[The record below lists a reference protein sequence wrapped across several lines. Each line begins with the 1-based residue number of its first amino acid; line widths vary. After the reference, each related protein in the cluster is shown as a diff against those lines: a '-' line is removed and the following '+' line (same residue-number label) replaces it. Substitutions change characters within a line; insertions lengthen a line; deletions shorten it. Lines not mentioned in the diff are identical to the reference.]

1 MSPLDHVDDYPEIP
15 VSLAATST
23 ALKTGGWRSV
33 RPVEVDRTAPCA
45 AACPAGVGIPV
56 YLHLVRSGRLEEA
69 FAAFTER
76 NPFPR
81 ITGRV
86 CPHRCEAACNLA
98 PSSGEAPVSI
108 RAVERWLGDATA
120 DLPHLRPHP
129 ATGRRIAVIGSGPG
143 GLAAAFYLART
154 GHLVTV
160 FERRDEPG
168 GMLRHAIPDYRLPA
182 AVVDDEVARLRAM
195 GVEFRTGVALG
206 RDFALDE
213 LAQDHAA
220 VFVATGACLERPV
233 GIPGDDL
240 MVPGLEFL
248 EAAAHGAVRLPGP
261 RCAVIGGGNTA
272 MDVARV
278 LRRLGA
284 EVTVLYRRTADEMPA
299 IAEEYLRAR
308 ADGVTFEWLVAP
320 RGAERTADGVAV
332 TLEEMRLGTPD
343 SSGRPR
349 PEPTGRMRRL
359 GFDGVFA
366 AVGEVAEV
374 AVIPDRLKDA
384 TGWVTVGV
392 GGATT
397 DPRIHAGGDLVTGPA
412 TVVAAIAAGR
422 AAARAIDERLGFS
435 DRWADE
441 PPVAVVPPA
450 EVNPAY
456 RVRHPRVV
464 EDESWSAD
472 PLTEETVT
480 IAAAAALEEME
491 RCLSCGH
498 CNECGTCF
506 VFCPDGAIRWESG
519 GPVIDLEYC
528 KGCGICAVECPGRAL
543 VMVNERE
550 VDHSNA

>member
-15 VSLAATST
+15 VSLAATSA

-33 RPVEVDRTAPCA
+33 RPVEVHRTAPCA

-86 CPHRCEAACNLA
+86 CPHLCEAACNLA
-98 PSSGEAPVSI
+98 PSSGDAPVSI

-120 DLPHLRPHP
+120 DLSHPRPHP
-129 ATGRRIAVIGSGPG
+129 ATGRRVAVIGSGPA

-160 FERRDEPG
+160 FERSDAPG

-182 AVVDDEVARLRAM
+182 AVVDGEIARLRTM

-206 RDFALDE
+206 RDFRLDE
-213 LAQDHAA
+213 LAHDHAA
-220 VFVATGACLERPV
+220 VFVATGACLERAV

-240 MVPGLEFL
+240 LVPGLEFL
-248 EAAAHGAVRLPGP
+248 AAAARGAATLPGP

-284 EVTVLYRRTADEMPA
+284 EVTVLYRRTEDEMPA

-320 RGAERTADGVAV
+320 REVERTADGLEITV
-332 TLEEMRLGTPD
+332 EEMRLGAPD
-343 SSGRPR
+343 ASGRPR

-359 GFDGVFA
+359 GFDGGFA
-366 AVGEVAEV
+366 AVGEVADV

-384 TGWVTVGV
+384 AGWVTVGA
-392 GGATT
+392 GGVTA
-397 DPRIHAGGDLVTGPA
+397 DSRIHAGGDLVTGPA

-422 AAARAIDERLGFS
+422 AAARAIDDRLGFS
-435 DRWADE
+435 DRWPEE
-441 PPVAVVPPA
+441 PPVAVVPPV

-456 RVRHPRVV
+456 RVRHARVV
-464 EDESWSAD
+464 EDESWSPD

-480 IAAAAALEEME
+480 LAASAALEEME

-506 VFCPDGAIRWESG
+506 VFCPDGAIRWEAG
-519 GPVIDLEYC
+519 GPEIDLEFC
-528 KGCGICAVECPGRAL
+528 KGCGICVVECPGRAL
-543 VMVNERE
+543 VLVAERE
-550 VDHSNA
+550 GVV